1 VISLLREF
9 TSLTTNSVPG
19 VIKQGKKYYCNRCGN
34 KKLKDFYRDS
44 LGVYCRNCLVFGKSA
59 TYTKI
64 IREQIIIPKK
74 DKCGLTKVIHL
85 SDMQELA
92 SKHCVKAYKEGKNT
106 LIYAVCGA
114 GKTEIVYEVILTALN
129 EGKVVGFATP
139 RKDVVLELY
148 PRFKRDFCQVE
159 IVALYGGSQDK
170 GRLANLYITTTHQLI
185 NFYQFFDLIILDEVD
200 AFPYYNNKMLEG
212 FVQKAKKKKAP
223 IIFLTATPT
232 RKIQYLMKTKQLD
245 YFIIPLRFHRY
256 PIPVPR
262 VSLTSA
268 TITKLNKG
276 VCPKKILNW
285 LESKKSTS
293 KQVFVFVPDIKS
305 GINLEKILKP
315 HFTCAFVYAE
325 SPNRKQIINDFR
337 AGKFQ
342 LIITTTILER
352 GVTVSNV
359 DVCIVGCDAEIFD
372 ERAIVQIVGRA
383 GRDKNYPTADVVLF
397 CDYYTRE
404 IRKAIKQIKRM
415 NKMAKRMK
423 LLL

>member
-1 VISLLREF
+1 MIILLKEF
-9 TSLTTNSVPG
+9 TSLATNSIPG
-19 VIKQGKKYYCNRCGN
+19 VIKHGNKYYCNRCGN
-34 KKLKDFYRDS
+34 SKQKAFYRDS

-59 TYTKI
+59 TYSTIKREETI
-64 IREQIIIPKK
+64 ISSTNR
-74 DKCGLTKVIHL
+74 CCLTKVVHL
-85 SDMQELA
+85 SDMQKLA
-92 SKHCVKAYKEGKNT
+92 SQHCVNAYKNNKNS

-148 PRFKRDFCQVE
+148 PRFKRDFYQVE

-170 GRLANLYITTTHQLI
+170 GKLGNLYITTTHQLI

-212 FVQKAKKKKAP
+212 FVQKAKKRGAP

-232 RKIQYLMKTKQLD
+232 RKLQYLMKRKKLD

-262 VSLTSA
+262 VSLTTS
-268 TITKLNKG
+268 TIQKLNKG
-276 VCPKKILNW
+276 ECPKKILAW
-285 LESKKSTS
+285 LASKKQCD

-305 GINLEKILKP
+305 GLNLEKILKP
-315 HFTCAFVYAE
+315 HFACEFVHAE
-325 SPNRKQIINDFR
+325 SPDRKQKISDFR
-337 AGKFQ
+337 YRKYQF
-342 LIITTTILER
+342 IITTTILER

-359 DVCIVGCDAEIFD
+359 DVCIIGCDAEIFD

-404 IRKAIKQIKRM
+404 IKRAIRQIKRM
-415 NKMAKRMK
+415 NKLAKKMK